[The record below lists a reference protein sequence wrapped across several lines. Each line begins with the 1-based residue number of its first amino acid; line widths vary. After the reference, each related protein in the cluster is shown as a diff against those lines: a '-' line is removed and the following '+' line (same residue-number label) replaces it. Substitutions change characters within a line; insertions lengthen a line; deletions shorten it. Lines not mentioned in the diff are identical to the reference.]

1 MKKISIITV
10 TYNSSKYLKDCI
22 ESVISQDYKNIEYII
37 IDGNSSDNT
46 LEIIKSYESNVHT
59 YISEKDSGLYDA
71 INKGIKLSTGD
82 YVGLLHSDDFFK
94 DNNVVSRIIN
104 SFSNVDTDSVYA
116 NSFYINQT
124 SNKVTRKYSSQNFK
138 KWKFR
143 FGLMPSHPTFYI
155 KGSKLKSHDLYDEK
169 FKIAADFDLL
179 LRHFCFYNTNSKFI
193 NDDWVIMRE
202 GGIST
207 KGISSKIKIT
217 KELMLSCKKN
227 KVYTNYFFLT
237 MRFLF
242 KIKIFFK

>member
-37 IDGNSSDNT
+37 IDGNSKDNT
-46 LEIIKSYESNVHT
+46 LEIIKSYESKIHT
-59 YISEKDSGLYDA
+59 FISEKDNGIYDA

-82 YVGLLHSDDFFK
+82 FIGLLHSDDFFQDK
-94 DNNVVSRIIN
+94 NVVTRIIN
-104 SFSNVDTDSVYA
+104 SFSNLETDCVYS
-116 NSFYINQT
+116 NSYYINPI

-138 KWKFR
+138 NWKFR

-155 KGSKLKSHDLYDEK
+155 KSSKLKSHDLYDSN

-179 LRHFCFYNTNSKFI
+179 VRHFCFYNTKSIFI
-193 NDDWVIMRE
+193 HDNWVIMRE

-207 KGISSKIKIT
+207 KGFRSKMKIT

-242 KIKIFFK
+242 KIKDFF